1 MRRRDFIALLGTMA
15 AAGPLSLR
23 AQQTEGV
30 RRIGVLMAREA
41 DDAEGQRQFTAL
53 RQGLTELWAKALP
66 FPLLCANPPCGWAAK
81 RRNSWFPPGLLVKRE
96 PLFNIPP
103 VVVAVLA
110 VLVLI
115 HAMRTLMFSEQQDI
129 EFLLSFAFIPARYDN
144 SVVIGGALPGG
155 GADVWTFV
163 TYALI
168 HADWTHLIVNTV
180 WLLPFGSAVAR
191 RFGALRF
198 LAFFAVTSVAGAALH
213 LATHAGEQFPMIGA
227 SAAISGTMAAAMRFA
242 FQRGGPLGLL
252 GRADDSAYRVPAIP
266 LRGVLTDARVVLFLV
281 VWFGI
286 NILFGIGS
294 LPITGSEQ
302 TIAWQ
307 AHIGGFLAGLL
318 LFSWFDPP
326 PNLPQFD
333 DSAATPH

>member
-1 MRRRDFIALLGTMA
+1 MRRRDFIALLGTTA
-15 AAGPLSLR
+15 AAWPLSLR

-144 SVVIGGALPGG
+144 SVVLGGALPGG

-252 GRADDSAYRVPAIP
+252 GRADESAYRVPAIP